1 MGADPVVVDERPWY
15 LVSRRVVDGTGSPA
29 FEGTLVIT
37 GDRLTEV
44 RRGRHL
50 PDPATDVEVLDVGDA
65 VVAPGFIDLH
75 THSDVSLLSEP
86 GCISAIGQ
94 GVTTQVVGHCGFSA
108 APVNDVTK
116 ERITLEEPV
125 FGFPGVDWSW
135 ESIRG
140 YLAAVDRARP
150 ATNVA
155 TLVGHNT
162 VRRLVMGGAGRA
174 AGPAERDA
182 MVGHLHDALADGA
195 AGVTTGLS
203 YSPGFFADAEELA
216 AVAGA
221 AAAYGRRYH
230 THMRYGDLGV
240 RGSLEEAIATARA
253 AGAPLNVSHL
263 YPGMRDPADEAQR
276 LIGMLETARDEG
288 METSFDLTVFQR
300 GGGAFVQSLPGWAR
314 EGGLEGTIAMI
325 QDRAT
330 RDRLAAEL
338 ATAQAQRDWD
348 DALIVKVNDIG
359 NAGLL
364 NRSIGAIARE
374 RGVPPEQ
381 AALDLIVE
389 DGQFWIAP
397 VIKRQQDLDLLMS
410 HPSCIPITD
419 GMSAHPVTHRDLGV
433 MPKTFGSFAL
443 VLGSYVRERGVLRL
457 EEAVERMTRLPAERI
472 GLDGRG
478 TIAAGNAADLV
489 VLDPARVTNR
499 ATEDDPVA
507 APDGFIHVI
516 VGGRF
521 ALREGVVT
529 GQRDGRA
536 LVPGPVG

>member
-1 MGADPVVVDERPWY
+1 MGADRGVGDDRPWH
-15 LVSRRVVDGTGSPA
+15 LVSRRVIDGTGAPA
-29 FEGTLVIT
+29 FEGSLVID
-37 GDRLTEV
+37 GGRVSEV

-50 PDPATDVEVLDVGDA
+50 PDLASGATVVDVGDA
-65 VVAPGFIDLH
+65 VVTPGFIDLH

-135 ESIRG
+135 EDMRG

-174 AGPAERDA
+174 ARPDERDA
-182 MVGHLHDALADGA
+182 MVGHLRDALSDGA

-221 AAAYGRRYH
+221 AASYGRRYH
-230 THMRYGDLGV
+230 THMRYGELGV

-253 AGAPLNVSHL
+253 ADVPLNVSHL
-263 YPGMRDPADEAQR
+263 YPGMQDPGDEAQR
-276 LIGMLETARDEG
+276 LIGMLEVARQEG
-288 METSFDLTVFQR
+288 LETSFDLTVFQR

-314 EGGLEGTIAMI
+314 EGGLEGTVAMI
-325 QDRAT
+325 EDRT
-330 RDRLAAEL
+330 SRERLAKEL

-348 DALIVKVNDIG
+348 DALIVKVNDVR

-374 RGVPPEQ
+374 RAVPPEQ

-397 VIKRQQDLDLLMS
+397 VIKRQQDLDLLIS

-419 GMSAHPVTHRDLGV
+419 GMAAHPVTHRDLGV
-433 MPKTFGSFAL
+433 MPKTFGSFPL

-457 EEAVERMTRLPAERI
+457 EEAIERMTRLPAERV
-472 GLDGRG
+472 GLEGRG
-478 TIAAGNAADLV
+478 TIAAGGAADLV
-489 VLDPARVTNR
+489 VLDPDRIANR

-507 APDGFIHVI
+507 PPDGIVHVI

-521 ALREGVVT
+521 ALRDGVVT

-536 LVPGPVG
+536 LALSSAG